1 VQFADDEEVTA
12 TVSRLF
18 GARGILHPAPQA
30 GNTLKHKK
38 GTHLGALLCLARVD
52 KKDASCFY
60 SAIRHLI
67 DSAIT

>member
-38 GTHLGALLCLARVD
+38 DTHLGALFVFGGVLI
-52 KKDASCFY
+52 KKMPAVFILQF
-60 SAIRHLI
+60 AI
-67 DSAIT
+67 S

>member
-18 GARGILHPAPQA
+18 GARGILHPVPQA

-38 GTHLGALLCLARVD
+38 DTHLGALFVFGAC
-52 KKDASCFY
+52 
-60 SAIRHLI
+60 
-67 DSAIT
+67 